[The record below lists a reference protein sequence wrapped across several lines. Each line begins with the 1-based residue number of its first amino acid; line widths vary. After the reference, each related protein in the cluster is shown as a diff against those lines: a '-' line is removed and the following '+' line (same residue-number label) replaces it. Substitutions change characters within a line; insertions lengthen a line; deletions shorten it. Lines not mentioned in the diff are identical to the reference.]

1 MRANRKASTR
11 AAAATSPAANNEVRS
26 TVLGVLQQFS
36 GQENIVSTP
45 VAFVTAT
52 GSLNRAVVLN
62 QIVFWHGIQTR
73 KGREGWFFKTYDEWE
88 RETGLGEFK
97 IRSAADWLERQHVI
111 ERRLKKAHGAPT
123 LHYRLTD
130 NFTDWILEKLKN
142 RILRNSRIPVPAET
156 EESITDHSSVLT
168 NRSFPLTPTGGTG
181 DVVVFPVKN
190 KTTERAAIED
200 PNYAD
205 LMEFFVE
212 RGGRT
217 TKKQQR
223 ALLALL
229 ERHDPAAIRQ
239 CFEFFFTLPNRQYAV
254 TWATVDGEID
264 QWLLRHGF
272 FADTA
277 EQTVSDATDQP
288 MRTIKEQIECGHT
301 VATERGF
308 NSGEFLEAWGVF
320 VEWRAANN
328 NPVTPASAAGI
339 SALLARLAE
348 TEAIAVL
355 RHLLPDGWH
364 SKLRI
369 GSDGDGLHCAGCG
382 NAISQGQQFAER
394 GPQAAHVG
402 CLGMVAASA
411 TLIKQVSPEVAACH
425 A

>member
-1 MRANRKASTR
+1 VRAKRKASTR
-11 AAAATSPAANNEVRS
+11 AAAETSPAANNELRS

-45 VAFVTAT
+45 LAFVTAT

-123 LHYRLTD
+123 LHYRLAD

-156 EESITDHSSVLT
+156 QESITDHSSELT
-168 NRSFPLTPTGGTG
+168 NRLSPLPPGGGMG

-190 KTTERAAIED
+190 KTTECAASDD

-205 LMEFFVE
+205 LMEFFIQ

-223 ALLALL
+223 ALRGLL
-229 ERHDPAAIRQ
+229 ERHDPVAIRQ

-254 TWATVDGEID
+254 TWATVEGEID

-277 EQTVSDATDQP
+277 EQIASDITDQP
-288 MRTIKEQIECGHT
+288 MRTIKEQIEHGQT

-320 VEWRAANN
+320 VEWRAAHN
-328 NPVTPASAAGI
+328 NPVTPAKVTSI
-339 SALLARLAE
+339 SAQLAPLSE

-355 RHLLPDGWH
+355 RHLLPDGWR
-364 SKLRI
+364 SEIRI
-369 GSDGDGLHCAGCG
+369 GSDGDDLHCAGCG
-382 NAISQGQQFAER
+382 NAISQGQHFAER
-394 GPQAAHVG
+394 GPQSAHVG
-402 CLGMVAASA
+402 CLGMVAVSPAP
-411 TLIKQVSPEVAACH
+411 IRQVLPEVAACH